1 MNFRPR
7 SSARRPRIPP
17 TTPQRLR
24 TRRALLYLAVA
35 ISVFSLGT
43 LGYTLIE
50 GWPLF
55 DSFYMTV
62 ITLATIGYG
71 ETHELSNAGRAFTIV
86 LIFAGVGLGTV
97 LLGSAWHAVLE
108 GQFSRFLDWR
118 RKVLEQVQ
126 KLSGHT
132 IFCGYSRLGKLAA
145 AELKSSGVDVV
156 VIDTNESRAE
166 DAERSGF
173 LVLRGDATLEET
185 LVTAGIQKAARLI
198 TLLPRDSDNLY
209 VILNARE
216 LNPSLHIVTRAEDD
230 VGEKRLKRAG
240 ANSLI
245 STYSLAA
252 RKLADGLLRPY
263 VTDFFE
269 VAGTGKDGWKIEE
282 IRVPDS
288 SRVCGQTLQQ
298 LALRQAANV
307 GIAAMISP
315 SGELEINPDGSAR
328 VVSGSTLIA
337 IGWKKDLELLE
348 KLVLSPA

>member
-1 MNFRPR
+1 M
-7 SSARRPRIPP
+7 
-17 TTPQRLR
+17 
-24 TRRALLYLAVA
+24 LYLVVA
-35 ISVFSLGT
+35 IGVFSLGT
-43 LGYTLIE
+43 LGYTAIE

-71 ETHELSNAGRAFTIV
+71 ETHQLSTAGRAFTIV
-86 LIFAGVGLGTV
+86 LIFVGVGLGTV
-97 LLGSAWHAVLE
+97 LLGSAWQAVLE

-118 RKVLEQVQ
+118 RKVLEQIQ

-145 AELKSSGVDVV
+145 AELKGSGVDVV
-156 VIDTNESRAE
+156 VIDANEARAE
-166 DAERSGF
+166 DAESSGF

-185 LVTAGIQKAARLI
+185 LITAGIRKASRLI

-216 LNPSLHIVTRAEDD
+216 LNPSIHIVTRAEDD

-240 ANSLI
+240 ADNLI

-282 IRVPDS
+282 IRVPSS

-307 GIAAMISP
+307 GIAAMVSP
-315 SGELEINPDGSAR
+315 SGELEINPDGSAT

-348 KLVLSPA
+348 KLVLSAG

>member
-1 MNFRPR
+1 MNPR
-7 SSARRPRIPP
+7 SLKV
-17 TTPQRLR
+17 QRV
-24 TRRALLYLAVA
+24 LLYLLVAVG
-35 ISVFSLGT
+35 VFSLGT
-43 LGYTLIE
+43 FGYTLIE

-71 ETHELSNAGRAFTIV
+71 ETHELSTAGRAFTIV
-86 LIFAGVGLGTV
+86 LIFLGVGLGTV
-97 LLGSAWHAVLE
+97 LLGSAWQAVLE

-118 RKVLEQVQ
+118 KKVREQVQ
-126 KLSGHT
+126 RLSGHT

-145 AELKSSGVDVV
+145 AELRGSGENVV
-156 VIDTNESRAE
+156 VIDMNESRAE
-166 DAERSGF
+166 VAESAGF

-185 LVTAGIQKAARLI
+185 LVAAGVRRAARLI

-216 LNPSLHIVTRAEDD
+216 LNPAIHIVTRAEDD
-230 VGEKRLKRAG
+230 VGETRLKRAG
-240 ANSLI
+240 ANQLI

-282 IRVPDS
+282 IRVPES
-288 SRVCGQTLQQ
+288 SAVCGQTLQQ
-298 LALRQAANV
+298 LALRQSANV
-307 GIAAMISP
+307 GIAAMVSP
-315 SGELEINPDGSAR
+315 EGELEINPDGAAK

-348 KLVLSPA
+348 KLVLSRT